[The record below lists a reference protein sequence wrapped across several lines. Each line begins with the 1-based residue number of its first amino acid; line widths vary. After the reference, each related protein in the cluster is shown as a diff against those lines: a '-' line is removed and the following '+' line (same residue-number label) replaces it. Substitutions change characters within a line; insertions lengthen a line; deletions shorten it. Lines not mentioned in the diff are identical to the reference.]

1 MMQLKRSS
9 AHAIDT
15 VFILVLLTL
24 FGITSLFVILTGA
37 KQYQSIADQMSENYE
52 TRTISSYLEEKI
64 NQSDIAG
71 SCSVVELSSTDG
83 MNTVDALALTQI
95 TNDQSYT
102 TYIYAYDGY
111 LWEITVTSDSVV
123 ALGSGQKI
131 IETGGLTIDVLSDHL
146 YQFAITDTAG
156 DVYSL
161 YVSLNSK

>member
-9 AHAIDT
+9 VHTIDT

-37 KQYQSIADQMSENYE
+37 RQYQSIADQMSENYE
-52 TRTISSYLEEKI
+52 TRTISSYLEEKM
-64 NQSDIAG
+64 NQSDRDG
-71 SCSVVELSSTDG
+71 SYSAVELSSTDG
-83 MNTVDALALTQI
+83 ADTVDALTLTQI

-111 LWEITVTSDSVV
+111 LWEITVTADSAVS
-123 ALGSGQKI
+123 LGSGQKI
-131 IETGGLTIDVLSDHL
+131 IETGGMTIDVLSDNL
-146 YQFAITDTAG
+146 YQFVITDTEG
-156 DVYSL
+156 ETYSL